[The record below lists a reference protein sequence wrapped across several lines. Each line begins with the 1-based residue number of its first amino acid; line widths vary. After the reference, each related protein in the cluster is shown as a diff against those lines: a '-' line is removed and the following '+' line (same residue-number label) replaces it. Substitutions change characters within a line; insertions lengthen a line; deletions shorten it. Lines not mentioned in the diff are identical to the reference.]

1 MIMEANQIE
10 ANQIEANQIEAN
22 QMEANQNIII
32 NRYSIVRETA
42 IYVGVTV
49 KNTLIVLGTH
59 MFNETVRIG
68 STMIVSY
75 TVSNTIDWGMQQL
88 PKIVDKLKENG
99 IVDKLKE
106 YGFVDKLKE
115 YGIFKIL

>member
-1 MIMEANQIE
+1 MEANQIQ
-10 ANQIEANQIEAN
+10 ANQIQANQMEAN
-22 QMEANQNIII
+22 QMEANQSII
-32 NRYSIVRETA
+32 NMYSTVRETA
-42 IYVGVTV
+42 VYVGVIA

-75 TVSNTIDWGMQQL
+75 TVNNTINWGMQQL

-106 YGFVDKLKE
+106 YGFVNKLKE
-115 YGIFKIL
+115 YEIFKII